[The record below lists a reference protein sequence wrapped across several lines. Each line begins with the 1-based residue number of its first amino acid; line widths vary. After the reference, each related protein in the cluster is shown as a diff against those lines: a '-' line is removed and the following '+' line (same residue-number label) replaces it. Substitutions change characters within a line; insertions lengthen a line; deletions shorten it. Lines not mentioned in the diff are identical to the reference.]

1 MAIWTDTGGVGSFA
15 TGTAT
20 AATATQ
26 DIQVPSNAVEL
37 VSIQGH
43 VHNTAPAA
51 AESMTGVFSI
61 TGKDWQAG
69 DYEFFSEIGGSHLGA
84 INGTP
89 YFTQPKFWPAY
100 QPVRPN
106 SILGLIYE
114 PLDALAG
121 NGQAMITC
129 KWSDTPTGNTRINRK
144 ATRETATSTST
155 GSSLTLA
162 GATNITGF
170 TAAVSSSTVA
180 ADDPSNGKI
189 QVNSGN
195 LLGNQTLEL
204 AYNMHGIEAT
214 SGQEISVL
222 QNVDVSIPVNP
233 AMTNSV
239 TFQSTLTE
247 LTALGSA
254 GQWSYSIS
262 YNPV

>member
-1 MAIWTDTGGVGSFA
+1 MAVWTDTGGVGSFA
-15 TGTAT
+15 TGTGTSST
-20 AATATQ
+20 AVQ

-37 VSIQGH
+37 VSISGH
-43 VHNTAPAA
+43 VHNTAPAP
-51 AESMTGVFSI
+51 AESMTGIFTIS
-61 TGKDWQAG
+61 GKDWQQG

-89 YFTQPKFWPAY
+89 YYAQPRYWPAY

-106 SILGLIYE
+106 SVLGLTYE
-114 PLDALAG
+114 AMDALAG
-121 NGQAMITC
+121 NGQCMITC
-129 KWSDTPTGNTRINRK
+129 KWSDTPTGNARINRK

-162 GATNITGF
+162 GATNITAF
-170 TAAVSSSTVA
+170 TVAVSTTTVG

-204 AYNMHGIEAT
+204 AYNLHGIEAT
-214 SGQEISVL
+214 SGQQICNL
-222 QNVDVSIPVNP
+222 QHADVSIPVNP

-239 TFQSTLTE
+239 TFSSTLTE
-247 LTALGSA
+247 LTALGTA
-254 GQWSYSIS
+254 GQWAYSIS